1 MWSMAR
7 SGYASSRFRGRAEL
21 GSIRAMGSI
30 AATGSSTSKNTGADM
45 TKSCG
50 DLLIDGVALEFD

>member
-1 MWSMAR
+1 
-7 SGYASSRFRGRAEL
+7 
-21 GSIRAMGSI
+21 MGSI